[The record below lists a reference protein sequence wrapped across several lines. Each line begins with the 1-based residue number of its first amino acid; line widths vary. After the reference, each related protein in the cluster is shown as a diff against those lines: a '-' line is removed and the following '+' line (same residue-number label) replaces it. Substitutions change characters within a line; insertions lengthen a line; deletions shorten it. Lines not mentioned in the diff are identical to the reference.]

1 MTSIH
6 YEATYP
12 ASAERIIGVLTD
24 EAFLVAYAHEV
35 GALAHRVDVERAA
48 AKRANEFEVRTR
60 VAMTVATTGV
70 PAALKRLVT
79 PTVDITEVRTWV
91 APADG
96 RWQGRLAV
104 DASARGR
111 AARVRGTLL
120 LEPGTNGSSAASRFG
135 VDGKVSV
142 GVPLLGDLAAGLV
155 RDLVG
160 SVIKRQSAVMDRW
173 LRDA

>member
-1 MTSIH
+1 M
-6 YEATYP
+6 
-12 ASAERIIGVLTD
+12 LTD

-35 GALAHRVDVERAA
+35 GALAHRVDVEGAA
-48 AKRANEFEVRTR
+48 DARTDRSRTR

-91 APADG
+91 GSCRRPLAGSACGG
-96 RWQGRLAV
+96 RVGPRR
-104 DASARGR
+104 D
-111 AARVRGTLL
+111 ARVRGSAL
-120 LEPGTNGSSAASRFG
+120 SSPERTADAASRFG